1 MPPFPLTAS
10 VSTDP
15 DQTSD
20 EVLAIDLENISID
33 MRGSSSSISAMSDLT
48 LQRRQVGHSGR
59 SDGGGIGRVVRSAN
73 ALCIHTVKSI
83 KNLEQECQGSVSL
96 LINQQVLVFDTDEKN
111 FSQVALKLKGLFKRQ
126 YRSLGVWM
134 GSHLLRGI
142 GTYTS

>member
-1 MPPFPLTAS
+1 M
-10 VSTDP
+10 
-15 DQTSD
+15 
-20 EVLAIDLENISID
+20 
-33 MRGSSSSISAMSDLT
+33 
-48 LQRRQVGHSGR
+48 
-59 SDGGGIGRVVRSAN
+59 VRSAN
-73 ALCIHTVKSI
+73 ALCINTVKSI